1 MRILVTGG
9 AGFVGSH
16 ICEEVIAQG
25 HEPFVLDDL
34 SSGTPDNLPA
44 GVPIHEADVRDKA
57 AVEACFDE
65 VKPHMVCHQ
74 AAQMS
79 VSRSVRE
86 PVFDAEVNGIGML
99 HVLESCV
106 KHDVQRVTF
115 ASSGG
120 VLYGDVYEP
129 APEDTPAN
137 PISPYGITKFLG
149 EQYLQFFGREH
160 GLKSVALRYTN
171 VYGPR
176 QNPHGEAGVVA
187 IFAQAMLKLKVPTI
201 FGKGDCVRDY
211 VFVHDVA
218 RANVA
223 ALFADL
229 QDTFVPIN
237 ISTEVGTDVN
247 ELAEGIRRCV
257 KLSLAKRG
265 GAAESVLAPTHGPD
279 RAGDLMSNLASHKR
293 AAELLNWSPQVALDE
308 GLEMTVEWFAEKCL
322 DTEQRMGA

>member
-44 GVPIHEADVRDKA
+44 GVPIHKADVRDKA
-57 AVEACFDE
+57 GVEACFDE
-65 VKPHMVCHQ
+65 VQPHMVCHQ

-106 KHDVQRVTF
+106 KHNVQRVTF

-120 VLYGDVYEP
+120 VLYGDVYDP
-129 APEDTPAN
+129 APEDTPAS

-187 IFAQAMLKLKVPTI
+187 IFAQAMLKLQVPTI

-211 VFVHDVA
+211 VFVKDVA

-223 ALFADL
+223 ALFANL

-247 ELAEGIRRCV
+247 ELAEGIRRSV
-257 KLSLAKRG
+257 KLSLSRRN
-265 GAAESVLAPTHGPD
+265 GAAESVPAPKHGPD

-293 AAELLNWSPQVALDE
+293 AAELLNWTPQVALAD
-308 GLEMTVEWFAEKCL
+308 GLETTIEWFAEKCL
-322 DTEQRMGA
+322 DSEQRMGA

>member
-25 HEPFVLDDL
+25 HEAFVLDDL

-44 GVPIHEADVRDKA
+44 GVPIHQADVRDKA
-57 AVEACFDE
+57 AVEMCFDD
-65 VKPHMVCHQ
+65 VKPDMVCHQ

-129 APEDTPAN
+129 APEDTPAS
-137 PISPYGITKFLG
+137 PISPYGITKLLG

-160 GLKSVALRYTN
+160 GLNSVALRYTN

-187 IFAQAMLKLKVPTI
+187 IFAQAMLRLQVPTI

-211 VFVHDVA
+211 VFVQDVA

-237 ISTEVGTDVN
+237 ISTEIGTDVN
-247 ELAEGIRRCV
+247 ELVEGIRRCV
-257 KLSLAKRG
+257 KLSLARRD
-265 GAAESVLAPTHGPD
+265 GAAESVLAPNHGPD

-293 AAELLNWSPQVALDE
+293 AAELLNWAPQVALAE
-308 GLEMTVEWFAEKCL
+308 GLEMTIEWFAEKCL
-322 DTEQRMGA
+322 DAEQRMGA